1 MLKQFATPAAMA
13 VLALFLG
20 TTTSADVTVSQANNP
35 SITVSSHMTALLD
48 AERRGLDKV
57 STRRLNKLVAL
68 PKVEFSDKRINYSRD
83 WIDARPEVKGDKQWA
98 CLAEALYFE
107 ARGESV
113 KGQFA
118 VAEVILNRVDS
129 GSYPD
134 TICGVV
140 NQGTGRK
147 HQCQFSYTCDGKAE
161 HIGEPKAY
169 ARVGKIAKLMID
181 GADRRL
187 TGGATHYHTKSAN
200 PRWAR
205 KFPRTATIGYHHFY
219 RQPTRLSQR

>member
-1 MLKQFATPAAMA
+1 MKRYMKPALVA
-13 VLALFLG
+13 ALTLFVG
-20 TTTSADVTVSQANNP
+20 SYTTADVTVSQSNDP
-35 SITVSSHMTALLD
+35 SATVSSHMTALLG
-48 AERRGLDKV
+48 AERRGLDAV
-57 STRRLNKLVAL
+57 NTRRLNKLVAL
-68 PKVEFSDKRINYSRD
+68 PKEKALKYKVNYSRD
-83 WIDARPEVKGDKQWA
+83 WVDALPEVKGDAEWA
-98 CLAEALYFE
+98 CLTEALYFE

-118 VAEVILNRVDS
+118 VSEVILNRVDS
-129 GSYPD
+129 ASYPD

-161 HIGEPKAY
+161 VVSEPAAY
-169 ARVGKIAKLMID
+169 ARAGKIAKIMAD
-181 GADRRL
+181 GGDREL
-187 TGGATHYHTKSAN
+187 TQGATHYHTKAVN

-205 KFPRTATIGYHHFY
+205 VFPRTATIGFHHFY